1 MTERETP
8 ERAKMYME
16 KPDAIVEC
24 EQGCKQNGGL
34 IL

>member
-16 KPDAIVEC
+16 KPDAIVGC
-24 EQGCKQNGGL
+24 GQGYKQNEGL